1 MDMRPWEENHTAML
15 SRYVRRLLTAAT
27 IAASPM
33 HAQADEFDAKRAR
46 LADAVVA
53 QMRETR
59 GETGRDGL
67 SPCVE
72 QSMRTVPRHRF
83 VPPDLASDAYANRP
97 LPIGLGQTISQ
108 PFIVALMT
116 ELAQP
121 TPDARVLEVG
131 TGSGY
136 QAAVLASCVAKVYS
150 IEIVKP
156 LGEKARTLLASL
168 GYRNVDVRIGDGYKG
183 WPEAAPFDA
192 IVVTAA
198 PDHVPQPLVD
208 QLAPRGRMVIPV
220 GSRHGVQELLVITK
234 DADGRAV
241 TRKTM
246 AVRFVPLTRE

>member
-1 MDMRPWEENHTAML
+1 ML
-15 SRYVRRLLTAAT
+15 LRHVRRL
-27 IAASPM
+27 IAAAALLAGTVN
-33 HAQADEFDAKRAR
+33 AQGDEFDARRAR
-46 LADAVVA
+46 LADEVVG
-53 QMRETR
+53 QMRQTR
-59 GETGRDGL
+59 SETGRDAL

-72 QSMRTVPRHRF
+72 RAIRTVPRHRF
-83 VPPDLASDAYANRP
+83 VPPDLVGDAYANRP

-121 TPDARVLEVG
+121 SPGARVLEVG

-136 QAAVLASCVAKVYS
+136 QAAVLARCVAKVYS

-156 LGEKARTLLASL
+156 LGERARTLLESL
-168 GYRNVDVRIGDGYKG
+168 DYRNVEVRIGDGYKG

-208 QLAPRGRMVIPV
+208 QLAPGGRMVIPV
-220 GSRHGVQELLVITK
+220 GSRHGVQDLVVITK

-246 AVRFVPLTRE
+246 AVRFVPLTR